1 VAESSFVGYDRALP
15 AAVISDG
22 VLMVPLWA
30 VTSLSL
36 TETYQL
42 PPVGS
47 AGHRAVAQ
55 VHDDTLSLSGVL
67 LGPERFTWKLLLEQ
81 LAEASKRGTALA
93 AFSGGTVGGLIL
105 ITGLTVRTDIQ
116 IQSLVFTANAA
127 KRDAL
132 DVQLTMAHLPLPSL
146 LGKLL
151 DVASLG
157 VGALADVV
165 GN

>member
-1 VAESSFVGYDRALP
+1 MGESSFVGYDRALP

-22 VLMVPLWA
+22 VLTIPLWA

-67 LGPERFTWKLLLEQ
+67 VGPERYAWKLGLEQ
-81 LAEASKRGTALA
+81 LAEASKRGTALS

-105 ITGLTVRTDIQ
+105 VTALTIRTDIQ
-116 IQSLVFTANAA
+116 IQTLSS
-127 KRDAL
+127 
-132 DVQLTMAHLPLPSL
+132 P
-146 LGKLL
+146 
-151 DVASLG
+151 ASASARWPTWPETDQG
-157 VGALADVV
+157 RRPRWR
-165 GN
+165 